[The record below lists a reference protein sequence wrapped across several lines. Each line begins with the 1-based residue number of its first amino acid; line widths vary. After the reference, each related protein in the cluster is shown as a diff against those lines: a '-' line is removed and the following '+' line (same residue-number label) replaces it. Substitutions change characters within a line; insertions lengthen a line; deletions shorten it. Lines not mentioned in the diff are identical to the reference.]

1 MAKFKRS
8 AISNL
13 KELKE
18 KTFKFDTES
27 VIGGIQKDI
36 AALKQQLQQH
46 KENKDKEMNRIL
58 SSWFGEIGGKS
69 EPVAFN

>member
-13 KELKE
+13 KELQE

-46 KENKDKEMNRIL
+46 KDKKEKEMNRIL
-58 SSWFGEIGGKS
+58 SSWFGEIGGKG